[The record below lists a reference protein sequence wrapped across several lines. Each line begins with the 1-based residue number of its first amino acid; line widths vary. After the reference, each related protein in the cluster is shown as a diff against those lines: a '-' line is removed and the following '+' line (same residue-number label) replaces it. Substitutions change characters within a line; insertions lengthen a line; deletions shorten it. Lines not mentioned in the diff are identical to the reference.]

1 MPCISG
7 IKTSLSIVQNRSR
20 NDLFTLLMLK
30 CGSVVKEHFSIAT
43 LAYNKDGRCYPLQYC
58 TFIWVLSCHTKVSWY
73 DMFFLTGLIVME
85 TLRYVLLK
93 FQFIQKSNVG
103 VSKKCYVIFLCVP
116 LILCV
121 CINCF

>member
-1 MPCISG
+1 
-7 IKTSLSIVQNRSR
+7 
-20 NDLFTLLMLK
+20 MLK

-43 LAYNKDGRCYPLQYC
+43 LAYHKDGRCYPLQCC

-103 VSKKCYVIFLCVP
+103 VSKKCYVIFMLQSMARSKHVNINIFIIESTVP
-116 LILCV
+116 HALEED
-121 CINCF
+121 